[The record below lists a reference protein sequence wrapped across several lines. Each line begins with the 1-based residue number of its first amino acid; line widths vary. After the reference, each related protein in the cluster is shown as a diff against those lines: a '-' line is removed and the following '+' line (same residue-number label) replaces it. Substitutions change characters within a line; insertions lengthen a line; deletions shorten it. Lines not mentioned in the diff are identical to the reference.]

1 MRRRNEKQLPGM
13 AYLAIGISI
22 MLVVFRYLFWSELS
36 LEMDIFS
43 CMFPGYTL
51 GYIIGWWS
59 KK

>member
-1 MRRRNEKQLPGM
+1 M

-59 KK
+59 K